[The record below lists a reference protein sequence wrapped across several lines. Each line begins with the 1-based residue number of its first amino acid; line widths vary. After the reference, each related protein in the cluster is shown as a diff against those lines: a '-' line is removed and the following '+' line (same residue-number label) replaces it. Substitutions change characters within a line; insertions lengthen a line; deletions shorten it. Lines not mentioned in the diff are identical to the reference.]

1 MKSYT
6 ILAAFLTLSVT
17 CSPTLYEKEI
27 FYFFNNSEKPVTVV
41 INNKVIGKL
50 KPNYRHHDFYPVNTY
65 NIEFK
70 TDDKIIFQKTIKVEK
85 TEDTNRHVF
94 NMDGEKNYALI
105 DISGFYEGGGVLGAF
120 NNKNFPITER
130 YIGQKYFKIDARLKY
145 INLIGDKIA
154 DSMGSFYTPFLLCD
168 YSQDIAD
175 NDEKIIEHC
184 LRHF

>member
-65 NIEFK
+65 NIE
-70 TDDKIIFQKTIKVEK
+70 
-85 TEDTNRHVF
+85 
-94 NMDGEKNYALI
+94 
-105 DISGFYEGGGVLGAF
+105 
-120 NNKNFPITER
+120 
-130 YIGQKYFKIDARLKY
+130 
-145 INLIGDKIA
+145 
-154 DSMGSFYTPFLLCD
+154 
-168 YSQDIAD
+168 
-175 NDEKIIEHC
+175 
-184 LRHF
+184 